1 MAASRVFD
9 VEDAPAP
16 PGQTSTR
23 PIDRRC
29 RPHPLAPEQDV
40 GGSGENLLGQRR
52 VGHDRNVTQAEN
64 GHRHDRSVPTDQSQ
78 HPALATRQVG
88 NRVGG
93 REGRAKSTGRRQAR
107 WAAQS
112 IRRVLP
118 ANRKRCHAYDRST
131 AFRVGQRSRAS
142 KRPQHHR
149 FPKVRSGA
157 TASKIA
163 DRASRLGMRPFHR
176 RASRAAFRR
185 RPYVGHAR
193 YRPPGTKVP

>member
-16 PGQTSTR
+16 PGQTSTPTHR
-23 PIDRRC
+23 S
-29 RPHPLAPEQDV
+29 PLPAPPPRPEQDV

-93 REGRAKSTGRRQAR
+93 REGRAKSTGAGK
-107 WAAQS
+107 
-112 IRRVLP
+112 P
-118 ANRKRCHAYDRST
+118 
-131 AFRVGQRSRAS
+131 GG
-142 KRPQHHR
+142 P
-149 FPKVRSGA
+149 PKASGA
-157 TASKIA
+157 CSRRTANAATPTTEAQRFGSVNA
-163 DRASRLGMRPFHR
+163 AGLASDLSTIGSR
-176 RASRAAFRR
+176 RCGPALPRR
-185 RPYVGHAR
+185 KSQTAPAGWE
-193 YRPPGTKVP
+193 